1 MQITVGRYKV
11 LILLGVVSAVVCLLR
26 FDTIPVGAF
35 FDDAHY
41 IVLAESLAAGT
52 GYRLVNLPSTPV
64 EDAFPP
70 GWPLLLTP
78 LVTLFPENYTV
89 LKLLSLLLWLASIF
103 LMYGLF
109 KARLEP
115 HYTLAVVALAA
126 VNPSLVG
133 MTGTVMSE
141 AAYIFFSLLTLV
153 LFELWRQERRY
164 QSLWLL
170 VLIGLAVFYTV
181 LVRTIGLSLL
191 GALLIYL
198 MFKYR
203 RFAIPLVGLLVLA
216 LAPIAWFNYQNG
228 GALIFS
234 PLYYKHLNYV
244 GANLVE
250 YAQFWKYTSF
260 VSVEVASGTL
270 IPLFSSRFMAEMITP
285 ELNYWLGVALL
296 IFTAMGYF
304 ISLRRFKVMD
314 LYVGLYFGILY
325 LWVVYT
331 TGTPHQT
338 RLLVPMIPF
347 LYFYLIQA
355 LLGTVNRFWA
365 SGPTYK
371 LAVMGA
377 NLSNNACFFSF

>member
-1 MQITVGRYKV
+1 
-11 LILLGVVSAVVCLLR
+11 
-26 FDTIPVGAF
+26 
-35 FDDAHY
+35 
-41 IVLAESLAAGT
+41 
-52 GYRLVNLPSTPV
+52 
-64 EDAFPP
+64 
-70 GWPLLLTP
+70 
-78 LVTLFPENYTV
+78 
-89 LKLLSLLLWLASIF
+89 
-103 LMYGLF
+103 MYGLF

-228 GALIFS
+228 E
-234 PLYYKHLNYV
+234 P
-244 GANLVE
+244 
-250 YAQFWKYTSF
+250 
-260 VSVEVASGTL
+260 
-270 IPLFSSRFMAEMITP
+270 
-285 ELNYWLGVALL
+285 
-296 IFTAMGYF
+296 
-304 ISLRRFKVMD
+304 
-314 LYVGLYFGILY
+314 
-325 LWVVYT
+325 
-331 TGTPHQT
+331 
-338 RLLVPMIPF
+338 
-347 LYFYLIQA
+347 
-355 LLGTVNRFWA
+355 
-365 SGPTYK
+365 
-371 LAVMGA
+371 
-377 NLSNNACFFSF
+377 